1 MTKVAII
8 GKGNWGTKIQK
19 CLEKLPVELVETT
32 NCDWVVLST
41 PNDLHYEQCV
51 YWISKGKNVFCE
63 KPLSLNHQC
72 ANSVYQ
78 YADQMGVKFY
88 VDDVFSY
95 RDIDVN
101 YERNIFEWNKP
112 NITSY
117 LERLAYHH
125 FYLWLDQ
132 DYPHIKEMDFTKN
145 ALRITLES
153 GRSAYFIYEEAE
165 TYHAINGVEVE
176 TNVDALPNML
186 DKVFKEEVDWGENKK
201 RTLGATLLLEQARK
215 LCYKKALVIGGG
227 IFGCTS
233 AITLSNNGYTVDLLE
248 KENDLM
254 KGASSINQYRLHK
267 GYHYPRSKNTAKEC
281 IEGIRQFERK
291 YEPCVVKSPIKHLY
305 GIAEK
310 DSLINADQYKSFLHD
325 MNLSFEE
332 QRPLPGCQLT
342 ISANERLFNPS
353 MLRYIVSEK
362 LYASGVDI
370 HLKTE
375 VKDLNEYKS
384 DYDVIVIATYSML
397 NQLLTKKKEYQFEVC
412 EKPVVKLPKV
422 FHNKSIVIMDGP
434 FACLDPYEFE
444 GQFVL
449 GNVVHAIHE
458 TNVGTEPI
466 VNDKKLRS
474 YLNRGLIRNPEITNI
489 DKFIE
494 SGKTFFGEEFAD
506 LEHVGSMYTIRTVL
520 KNRDHDDARPTLVA
534 HEEDN
539 VYSIFSGKI
548 DTCVSAANELV
559 EMIKDV

>member
-95 RDIDVN
+95 RGIDVN

-291 YEPCVVKSPIKHLY
+291 YEPCVVKSPIEHLY

-310 DSLINADQYKSFLHD
+310 NSLINADQYKSFLHD

-342 ISANERLFNPS
+342 ISANERLFDPS
-353 MLRYIVSEK
+353 VLRYIVSQK

>member
-291 YEPCVVKSPIKHLY
+291 YEPCVVKSPIEHLY

>member
-1 MTKVAII
+1 
-8 GKGNWGTKIQK
+8 
-19 CLEKLPVELVETT
+19 
-32 NCDWVVLST
+32 
-41 PNDLHYEQCV
+41 
-51 YWISKGKNVFCE
+51 
-63 KPLSLNHQC
+63 
-72 ANSVYQ
+72 
-78 YADQMGVKFY
+78 
-88 VDDVFSY
+88 
-95 RDIDVN
+95 
-101 YERNIFEWNKP
+101 
-112 NITSY
+112 
-117 LERLAYHH
+117 
-125 FYLWLDQ
+125 
-132 DYPHIKEMDFTKN
+132 
-145 ALRITLES
+145 
-153 GRSAYFIYEEAE
+153 
-165 TYHAINGVEVE
+165 
-176 TNVDALPNML
+176 
-186 DKVFKEEVDWGENKK
+186 
-201 RTLGATLLLEQARK
+201 
-215 LCYKKALVIGGG
+215 
-227 IFGCTS
+227 
-233 AITLSNNGYTVDLLE
+233 
-248 KENDLM
+248 M

-281 IEGIRQFERK
+281 IEGIRQFQRK
-291 YEPCVVKSPIKHLY
+291 YEPCVVKSPIEHLY

-520 KNRDHDDARPTLVA
+520 KNRDHDDARPTLVV

>member
-19 CLEKLPVELVETT
+19 CLEKLPVELVDPI
-32 NCDWVVLST
+32 NSDWVVLST
-41 PNDLHYEQCV
+41 PNDLHYEQCI

-88 VDDVFSY
+88 VDDVFVY
-95 RDIDVN
+95 RDINVN

-132 DYPHIKEMDFTKN
+132 DYPYIKEMDFTNN

-153 GRSAYFIYEEAE
+153 GRSAYFIYEEAD

-186 DKVFKEEVDWGENKK
+186 DKVFKEKVDWYENKR
-201 RTLGATLLLEQARK
+201 RTLGATLLLESARK

-281 IEGIRQFERK
+281 IEGIRLFERK
-291 YEPCVVKSPIKHLY
+291 YEPCVVKSPVEHLY

-310 DSLINADQYKSFLHD
+310 DSLVNAEQYKTFLHD
-325 MNLSFEE
+325 MDLPFEE
-332 QRPLPGCQLT
+332 QKTLPGCQIT

-353 MLRYIVSEK
+353 MLRYIVSQK
-362 LYASGVDI
+362 LYASNVDI

-375 VKDLNEYKS
+375 VKDLNEHKS
-384 DYDVIVIATYSML
+384 DYDLIVIATYSML

-466 VNDKKLRS
+466 VNNKKLRS

-494 SGKTFFGEEFAD
+494 SGKNFFGEEFAD

-520 KNRDHDDARPTLVA
+520 KNRDHDDARPTLVV

>member
-291 YEPCVVKSPIKHLY
+291 YEPCVVKSPIEHLY

-342 ISANERLFNPS
+342 ISANERLFDPS
-353 MLRYIVSEK
+353 VLRYIVSQK

-520 KNRDHDDARPTLVA
+520 KNRDHDDARPTLVV

>member
-254 KGASSINQYRLHK
+254 KSASSINQYRLHK

-291 YEPCVVKSPIKHLY
+291 YEPCVVKSPIEHLY

-342 ISANERLFNPS
+342 ISANERLFDPS
-353 MLRYIVSEK
+353 VLRYIVSQK

-520 KNRDHDDARPTLVA
+520 KNRDHDDARPTLVV